1 MERSPKPRRRAPA
14 SPRRTTPASWSR
26 TFLAALAASCNV
38 AAAARKAG
46 VTTATV
52 YDARRNDAAFARK
65 WQAALCEG
73 YDNLEIELLH
83 RLRSG
88 ELKPPSTRKKAVR
101 TFDNANALRLLAAH
115 REAAAQQRA
124 IRDNDDAE
132 AILAGLNAKLE
143 RMRER
148 ALAAR
153 KGEGSADE
161 DDRNTTSGLAAGDAG
176 G

>member
-1 MERSPKPRRRAPA
+1 METSLMERSTKPRRRAPDGA
-14 SPRRTTPASWSR
+14 TRRTTPAGWSR
-26 TFLAALAASCNV
+26 SFLAELAATCNV

-52 YDARRNDAAFARK
+52 YDARRNDAGFARK
-65 WQAALCEG
+65 WQAALSEG
-73 YDNLEIELLH
+73 YDNLELELLH

-88 ELKPPSTRKKAVR
+88 ELKPPATRKKAVR

-148 ALAAR
+148 ALAAKR
-153 KGEGSADE
+153 GEGSAHE
-161 DDRNTTSGLAAGDAG
+161 DKEA
-176 G
+176 

>member
-1 MERSPKPRRRAPA
+1 MVRSPKPRCRAPGEGT
-14 SPRRTTPASWSR
+14 RRTPPASWSR
-26 TFLAALAASCNV
+26 SFLAELAATCNV

-46 VTTATV
+46 ITTATV
-52 YDARRNDAAFARK
+52 YEARRNDAAFGRK
-65 WQAALCEG
+65 WQAALSEG
-73 YDNLEIELLH
+73 YDNLELELLH

-88 ELKPPSTRKKAVR
+88 ELKPPPTRKKAVR

-148 ALAAR
+148 ALAAKR
-153 KGEGSADE
+153 GEGSAHGEEKQD
-161 DDRNTTSGLAAGDAG
+161 
-176 G
+176 

>member
-1 MERSPKPRRRAPA
+1 MVRSLTPRRPVPVA
-14 SPRRTTPASWSR
+14 PRRTTPASWSR
-26 TFLAALAASCNV
+26 PFLAELAATCNV

-46 VTTATV
+46 VPTTTV

-65 WQAALCEG
+65 WQAALSEG
-73 YDNLEIELLH
+73 YDNLELELLH

-88 ELKPPSTRKKAVR
+88 ELKPPPTRKKAVR

-132 AILAGLNAKLE
+132 TVLAGLNTKLE

-148 ALAAR
+148 ALAAKR
-153 KGEGSADE
+153 GEGTAHEDE
-161 DDRNTTSGLAAGDAG
+161 PA
-176 G
+176 